1 MTIQRQYS
9 LPNCTL
15 VLEGLNA
22 DAAASDGLHSV
33 MSMVTKV
40 EYYVAGQEKPLS
52 GGRDFLNSLV
62 AAVSDYA
69 QEFLSNLPRPAS
81 YRHQLNADR
90 LVALERLNAST
101 HRLTVKQAADSDVA
115 ANIAPQQV
123 DLSTVQL
130 FDLVEAIDQFL
141 ADAQTLP
148 EMTLNLSPLPKRYV
162 TARQPAGKQ
171 TVPAAIG
178 VSSLAAAAIAL
189 FFIPIPAVRRPEPA
203 PNTNSQTNSQTA
215 SPTPIAAAS
224 PGSSPNPSPTESTAA
239 EALASST
246 ASPTTSPTTSPT
258 PEASPAS
265 SPTATTANAA
275 TNPDVETILNTRP
288 EITNPTD
295 LERLQVA
302 LYDRL
307 DQTWKT
313 TPTFSEELIYRVGVS
328 STGEVLGFKFA
339 NDPALNYVNETPL
352 LDLRYTPSEANL
364 QSPIAQ
370 FRVVFKPDGKL
381 EVSPWYG
388 APTSPSPSP

>member
-90 LVALERLNAST
+90 LVALERLNSST

-141 ADAQTLP
+141 ADALTLP

-162 TARQPAGKQ
+162 TAREPVGKQ
-171 TVPAAIG
+171 AVPAAIG
-178 VSSLAAAAIAL
+178 VSSLAVAAIAL

-215 SPTPIAAAS
+215 ASPTPIAAAS
-224 PGSSPNPSPTESTAA
+224 PGSSPNPSPTESAPA
-239 EALASST
+239 EASASPT
-246 ASPTTSPTTSPT
+246 ASPTA
-258 PEASPAS
+258 EASPVS
-265 SPTATTANAA
+265 SPAATTANAA

-307 DQTWKT
+307 DQSWKT

-364 QSPIAQ
+364 QSSIAQ

-388 APTSPSPSP
+388 APTSPSPLP